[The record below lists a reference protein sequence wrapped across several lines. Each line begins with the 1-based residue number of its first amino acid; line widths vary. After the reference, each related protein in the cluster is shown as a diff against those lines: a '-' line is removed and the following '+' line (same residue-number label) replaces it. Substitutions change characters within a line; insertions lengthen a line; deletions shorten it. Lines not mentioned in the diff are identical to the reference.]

1 MSPDDS
7 PVNRF
12 LLTVF
17 PHMHMKLYDAICGNE
32 ELRQTIP
39 EIIDD
44 LIEDPGTA
52 TEKLRTQAK
61 QRSNPVFAH
70 ALRILATLCQ
80 RQHTVILEQI
90 RDGVSREVIN
100 EPIRAVVLQLIE
112 SDRWIRKYGEST
124 FDLVLALPDF
134 SRVIS
139 ISTTEVEMPIDPII
153 PRLSEVILENVHLYS
168 FFNRAHAIRG
178 RRISYTERNSGLSFG
193 PGSFKP
199 FMRTCKD
206 IERIGNGA
214 SLNFFTPFFTNEGI
228 RLGFFFALVCRIASV
243 GWVSSPTGFGVTTDR
258 TSLTLCDFSGSLK
271 AFMNTEV
278 FNESMVN
285 PIQRKGASFRDPAD
299 LDGYDGDFLIIGV
312 WILGKRYPEIAF
324 LGLLDSNLSP
334 SVWGL
339 LSFMNSRRKASCER
353 ALELFGKACVESA
366 CKETGCFVKTE
377 KWLYYKEEAWPSK
390 VFLAMEKKG
399 FSSELRFSDALDFDV
414 DYATFKMWS
423 GRMSRFFHVN
433 PHLLKLYCSCDPFEL
448 FEQLHKPVEKE
459 IAVVEVAPRISVART
474 LTAFIPFTSRDRG
487 KILAVSLAL
496 SSLGYSSQDLFSQ
509 EWDNGGSSLEEKWL
523 RARKWQRRKTTTNET
538 TSALIFIMS
547 MKFEVNI
554 PIEVLEKTA

>member
-1 MSPDDS
+1 
-7 PVNRF
+7 
-12 LLTVF
+12 
-17 PHMHMKLYDAICGNE
+17 MKLYDAICGNE
-32 ELRQTIP
+32 ELRLTIP
-39 EIIDD
+39 EIIED
-44 LIEDPGTA
+44 LIKNPGTA
-52 TEKLRTQAK
+52 IEKLRAQAK

-80 RQHTVILEQI
+80 RQHTFILEQI
-90 RDGVSREVIN
+90 RDGVSREVID

-124 FDLVLALPDF
+124 YDIVLALPDF

-139 ISTTEVEMPIDPII
+139 ISTTEVDMPMDPII
-153 PRLSEVILENVHLYS
+153 PRLSEVRLENVHLYS

-178 RRISYTERNSGLSFG
+178 RRIGYAESNAALTFG
-193 PGSFKP
+193 SGSFKP
-199 FMRTCKD
+199 FMRTCQD

-243 GWVSSPTGFGVTTDR
+243 GWVPSPTGFGVTTDQ
-258 TSLTLCDFSGSLK
+258 TFITLCDFSGSLK
-271 AFMNTEV
+271 ALMNTEV
-278 FNESMVN
+278 FNESMAN
-285 PIQRKGASFRDPAD
+285 PIQHKGASFKDPAD

-324 LGLLDSNLSP
+324 FGLLDNDLSP

-339 LSFMNSRRKASCER
+339 LSFMNSRRKVSCER
-353 ALELFGKACVESA
+353 ALELFGENCIESTY
-366 CKETGCFVKTE
+366 KETKCLVKTE

-390 VFLAMEKKG
+390 VFLALEANG
-399 FSSELRFSDALDFDV
+399 FSSALRFSDALPFDI

-423 GRMSRFFHVN
+423 GRISRFFHVN
-433 PHLLKLYCSCDPFEL
+433 PHLLKLCCSCDPFEL
-448 FEQLHKPVEKE
+448 FEQMHKSVEKE
-459 IAVVEVAPRISVART
+459 IAIGELATRISETRT
-474 LTAFIPFTSRDRG
+474 LTALVPFTSRDRG
-487 KILAVSLAL
+487 KILAVSCAL
-496 SSLGYSSQDLFSQ
+496 TSLGYAAQDLFSQ
-509 EWDNGGSSLEEKWL
+509 EWDNGGSGLEEKWL
-523 RARKWQRRKTTTNET
+523 RARKWQRRETTTNET